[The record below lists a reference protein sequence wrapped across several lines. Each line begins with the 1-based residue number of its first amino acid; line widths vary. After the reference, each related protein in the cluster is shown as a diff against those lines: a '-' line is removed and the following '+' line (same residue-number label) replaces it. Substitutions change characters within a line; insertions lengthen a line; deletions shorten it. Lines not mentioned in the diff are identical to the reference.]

1 MCVLTASGTGLAIP
15 YSLPLLITE
24 DKAELELSR
33 WWLHWFLNVKMN
45 GEVPLLSVKS
55 KVHAGCPLLSTAI
68 YRRWKCSPQR
78 TNGEVTALTANSQVW
93 GFQWES
99 KPLKHHFKQNPT
111 QRLSADLSKPSL
123 CSILWKLRKVRR
135 GDDCGAGR
143 GWFTKSVWEG
153 ACGGRSRD
161 SSTEWPARAHLDGN
175 KQSSADDG
183 TGRAGNVATLM
194 Q

>member
-1 MCVLTASGTGLAIP
+1 M
-15 YSLPLLITE
+15 
-24 DKAELELSR
+24 SR
-33 WWLHWFLNVKMN
+33 WMGRCRSFQLNQKCTLAALFCQPPFTADGSAPPEN
-45 GEVPLLSVKS
+45 KWWGD
-55 KVHAGCPLLSTAI
+55 CP
-68 YRRWKCSPQR
+68 
-78 TNGEVTALTANSQVW
+78 TANSQVW

-111 QRLSADLSKPSL
+111 QRPSAGLSKPSL
-123 CSILWKLRKVRR
+123 CSVLWKLRKVRR
-135 GDDCGAGR
+135 GDDCGAGK
-143 GWFTKSVWEG
+143 GWFTKSVWER
-153 ACGGRSRD
+153 ACGGGNRD